1 VDTIQATLGQA
12 LLVLVA
18 LAVVLFTLIL
28 LLVEAD
34 YILRLGGKLVRRWKS
49 GGSDPDGSD
58 SSAVDKGDAERP
70 HDDQEAR

>member
-1 VDTIQATLGQA
+1 MDTIQATLGQA

-49 GGSDPDGSD
+49 GGSD
-58 SSAVDKGDAERP
+58 
-70 HDDQEAR
+70 

>member
-1 VDTIQATLGQA
+1 MDTIQATLGQA

-34 YILRLGGKLVRRWKS
+34 YLLRLGRKLGRRWKS
-49 GGSDPDGSD
+49 GGSDPDGSGPQ
-58 SSAVDKGDAERP
+58 AANKGDADRP
-70 HDDQEAR
+70 RDEHEAR